1 MAGILF
7 PETFVNIN
15 ISFDPVRLI
24 GNACIAFLGGLA
36 GNFLAAVIVAALT
49 PSLDGGSLYA
59 FAGLLMLAGSM
70 FFFKA
75 IVAVVVAAVAT
86 AVTSTA
92 RSATLWS
99 LGAGLAVSFAFS
111 LIMGLV

>member
-1 MAGILF
+1 M
-7 PETFVNIN
+7 NIN
-15 ISFDPVRLI
+15 LSFDPVRLL
-24 GNACIAFLGGLA
+24 GNTCLAFLGGLA

-70 FFFKA
+70 FFVKA
-75 IVAVVVAAVAT
+75 VVAVVVAVIAT

-92 RSATLWS
+92 RSATLGS
-99 LGAGLAVSFAFS
+99 LGAGAAISFAFS
-111 LIMGLV
+111 LITGLS